1 QRLPV
6 TDVQLYTGSTKPP
19 KRYNEA
25 TLLSAMEHP
34 AKFMTD
40 NKLQTIIEE
49 VNGIGTPATRAEI
62 IERLFTANYCERRGK
77 EIYPLSKG
85 EQLLKLAPS
94 DLKSPTLTA
103 QWEQKLTLISKGTL
117 RDKTFIDEM
126 KAYTNK
132 LVNDVKQFAGEYHHD
147 NMTHTRCPN
156 CGKFLLEINGKKGK
170 MLVCQDRECG
180 YRENLSFLSN
190 ARCPTCHKK
199 LEVFGDGEKKIYSC
213 KCGFREKYDRFN
225 QMLSENKQ
233 HASKA
238 EIQRFEQEQS
248 RRNAETDTSAFALAW
263 QKANGKEKLN

>member
-1 QRLPV
+1 
-6 TDVQLYTGSTKPP
+6 
-19 KRYNEA
+19 
-25 TLLSAMEHP
+25 M
-34 AKFMTD
+34 
-40 NKLQTIIEE
+40 
-49 VNGIGTPATRAEI
+49 
-62 IERLFTANYCERRGK
+62 
-77 EIYPLSKG
+77 
-85 EQLLKLAPS
+85 
-94 DLKSPTLTA
+94 
-103 QWEQKLTLISKGTL
+103 
-117 RDKTFIDEM
+117 
-126 KAYTNK
+126 
-132 LVNDVKQFAGEYHHD
+132 KQFVGDYHHD

-225 QMLSENKQ
+225 QILSENKQ

-248 RRNAETDTSAFALAW
+248 KRNAETDTSAFALAW
-263 QKANGKEKLN
+263 KKANEQGKLN